1 MIQRIQTLFLLLVA
15 ALAASLFFMPVF
27 ITKTTSAA
35 LPVQAV
41 PFTIQSTLW
50 TSIVV
55 ALSGLVALVSIFLY
69 RKRQRQM
76 LFCRLNMLFIIAAIG
91 LILQASDTSSLPNPA
106 SQHVTIEYS
115 FAVYF
120 PLLQIIFDWLA
131 LRFIKKDEDPVR
143 SADRL
148 R

>member
-131 LRFIKKDEDPVR
+131 LRFIKKDEDLVR